1 MVVSPLPDPPP
12 PMMERSPLTDLNV
25 LLSRWVGGG
34 IEFSYE
40 VDGVR
45 HFVNPAHPTNDH
57 GEEFH
62 ILAGDEDD
70 FLVRCELRP
79 KKDSSAPVR
88 LDVLVK
94 PHWSAGGASRF
105 LALVRRGYYDG
116 AALNRVVPSFLVQF
130 GIARDAAL
138 RDEYA
143 EDAIYDDERKD
154 AKFEPGYVSFAGEW
168 EMIYFSRWAGK
179 RTKNISYPQ
188 SRAFRIPGLLL
199 LTPPQAMAP
208 TVGLPKYSS

>member
-1 MVVSPLPDPPP
+1 MG
-12 PMMERSPLTDLNV
+12 
-25 LLSRWVGGG
+25 WWG

-57 GEEFH
+57 GEEFY

-79 KKDSSAPVR
+79 KKDPSSALVGR
-88 LDVLVK
+88 IDVLVR
-94 PHWSAGGASRF
+94 PHWSARGASRF

-116 AALNRVVPSFLVQF
+116 SALNRVVPGFLVQF

-143 EDAIYDDERKD
+143 EDAIYDDEHRD
-154 AKFEPGYVSFAGEW
+154 DVKFEPGYVSFAGE
-168 EMIYFSRWAGK
+168 
-179 RTKNISYPQ
+179 
-188 SRAFRIPGLLL
+188 
-199 LTPPQAMAP
+199 
-208 TVGLPKYSS
+208 

>member
-79 KKDSSAPVR
+79 KKESSAPVR

-116 AALNRVVPSFLVQF
+116 AAMNRVVPSFLVQF

-154 AKFEPGYVSFAGEW
+154 ATFEPGYVSFAGEW